1 MIDRAN
7 VYLSSVILGALEV
20 LRERQVAMR
29 DQLSRDEGQAF
40 VEYAMILVIVSVV
53 IGALVIWTPIA
64 SSISGAIS
72 SITGAIDSAG
82 TP

>member
-7 VYLSSVILGALEV
+7 VFLSTALLGAMSLIREQQAAM
-20 LRERQVAMR
+20 RER
-29 DQLSRDEGQAF
+29 LSREEGQAF

-64 SSISGAIS
+64 DAITNA
-72 SITGAIDSAG
+72 ITDVTNAINNAG
-82 TP
+82 